1 MLRFHP
7 IIQTVYNDVQEWLS
21 SLDLL
26 PDYRKNNARDRVNR
40 LLRTA
45 SLESA
50 ALQHY
55 VYFPGHCAK
64 VIFGLQN
71 SIDHTTIAGALEYND
86 SVTVIDVGCGA
97 GAATNAFIDYLLK
110 LKDAGHLDLPLK
122 VHFIGID
129 PNEFAIAI
137 YYQTM
142 ERLKNA
148 VHDYD
153 IHVTHEH
160 IADGDLQAVNKLGLS
175 LANQKAIMDVPY
187 LGHVFLFQA
196 NVVSPFN
203 TRFQE
208 NQQKRE
214 NLLALG
220 VPNSALAKSQESFGQ
235 EEAIAYK
242 HILENCSVDNL
253 HVITVG
259 TRGLEERVHEL
270 TTAIDSEFE
279 GNSHLVTRGTSGEFS
294 EFYEIPERCYWRERK
309 ATQDWEI
316 KFSVAASSIASVSL
330 SDDDWNQV
338 QSMKNLQTAWAR
350 ARHHLLSLTLV
361 DEVEIR
367 LFEVQL
373 GANLTRIQQKL
384 VAYARS
390 VVNSDD
396 RLQFKF
402 PKSQGQVRP
411 MGLSRIEEEILSTA
425 LIQKLGQRIA
435 GITSNSYAYNFSKTY
450 GDNPTEYL
458 YENWY
463 DAYGRYISDAR
474 YAAQNSE
481 GCSILQVDIRS
492 FYTRIVRDSLIELST
507 EQLTKSK
514 RVEWLVRAL
523 FDKDIDDHE
532 LGKGII
538 QGSIASG
545 FFANLYLVDVDARFG
560 LGNEWD
566 VNYFRYVDDIILIIP
581 DPVVIDDV
589 IIELDARLDELG
601 LELNSKKTERFDTVE
616 EFLASTEKDETLDG
630 IQTEFEDWINCL
642 WIMTSQHLNIFR
654 KAYTESQAEW
664 WYRIE
669 TYQKC
674 LESINIYID
683 VGLLS
688 RRIYKYLFNEN
699 LCSRDLNWKEPFDL
713 PELPTQQD
721 EESIAN
727 WKHEFE
733 EENKAWAAKHEVLHN
748 NLFELLTTSQRQ
760 LSEAQAN
767 DEAQLEKVLT
777 RTVRFCCN
785 KLIQMDLDDSSVSD
799 VILALL
805 TDCPWLIRNPHKLME
820 HLAKRGKTDAIKS
833 LLERYSDETDTMN
846 EYLKSAALRVVRFLP
861 SVTSEIWDIV
871 ADSAVSESDVTSLM
885 ATETWIRLESQHEH
899 LISEE
904 HVSNISLAI
913 NRNPMPIS
921 RLLKNYILILK
932 RHEQK
937 VEIVIEPDNTLV
949 QSSVDIEQVDLL
961 FEYYEPAI
969 LTREYYSG
977 YREDDGYYNPSS
989 P

>member
-7 IIQTVYNDVQEWLS
+7 IIQVVYNDVQEWLS
-21 SLDLL
+21 SLDQL
-26 PDYRKNNARDRVNR
+26 PDYRKNNARDKVNR

-55 VYFPGHCAK
+55 VYFPSHCAK
-64 VIFGLQN
+64 VVFGLQH
-71 SIDHTTIAGALEYND
+71 SIGHATIAAALEYND
-86 SVTVIDVGCGA
+86 NITVIDVGCGA
-97 GAATNAFIDYLLK
+97 GAATNAFVDCLLK
-110 LKDAGHLDLPLK
+110 LKDAGDLNRPLK

-137 YYQTM
+137 YYQTL

-148 VHDYD
+148 AHDYN

-160 IADGDLQAVNKLGLS
+160 IADGDLQAVNKLVLS
-175 LANQKAIMDVPY
+175 LANQKAKTDVPF

-220 VPNSALAKSQESFGQ
+220 VPNSALAQTQETFGR

-259 TRGLEERVHEL
+259 TRGFEERVHEL
-270 TTAIDSEFE
+270 TTAIDSAFE
-279 GNSHLVTRGTSGEFS
+279 GNDHLVTRGTSGEFS
-294 EFYEIPERCYWRERK
+294 ADYEIPERCYWRERK
-309 ATQDWEI
+309 ATQEWKI
-316 KFSVAASSIASVSL
+316 KFSAAASSIASVSL
-330 SDDDWNQV
+330 SDNDWNQV
-338 QSMKNLQTAWAR
+338 QSIENLQTAWAR
-350 ARHHLLSLTLV
+350 ARHHLLSLALV
-361 DEVEIR
+361 DEVEVR
-367 LFEVQL
+367 LFESQL
-373 GANLTRIQQKL
+373 GANLSRIQQQL
-384 VAYARS
+384 IAYARR

-396 RLQFKF
+396 RLQFNF
-402 PKSQGQVRP
+402 PKAQGKVRP

-435 GITSNSYAYNFSKTY
+435 GITSNSYAYKFSRTY

-474 YAAQNSE
+474 YAAQNSK

-507 EQLTKSK
+507 EQLTQSK

-523 FDKDIDDHE
+523 FDKDINDHE
-532 LGKGII
+532 FGKGII

-545 FFANLYLVDVDARFG
+545 FFANLYLFDVDARFG
-560 LGNEWD
+560 LGNEWN
-566 VNYFRYVDDIILIIP
+566 VKYFRYVDDIILIIP
-581 DPVVIDDV
+581 NPDVVDEV
-589 IIELDARLDELG
+589 IKELEAKLDELG
-601 LELNSKKTERFDTVE
+601 LELNSKKTERFNTID
-616 EFLASTEKDETLDG
+616 EFLASTEKDKSLDG
-630 IQTEFEDWINCL
+630 IQTEFQNWINCL
-642 WIMTSQHLNIFR
+642 WIMTSQHRTVFR
-654 KAYTESQAEW
+654 KAYSESQAEW

-669 TYQKC
+669 TYRKC
-674 LESINIYID
+674 LESISVYID

-699 LCSRDLNWKEPFDL
+699 LCSRDLNWEEPFEL

-721 EESIAN
+721 DESIAN
-727 WKHEFE
+727 WKRELE
-733 EENKAWAAKHEVLHN
+733 RKNMAWAAKHEELHN
-748 NLFELLTTSQRQ
+748 NLFELLTTSQTK
-760 LSEAQAN
+760 LSEAQDNA
-767 DEAQLEKVLT
+767 EAHLEKALT
-777 RTVRFCCN
+777 RSVRFCCN
-785 KLIQMDLDDSSVSD
+785 KLIQIGLEDSTVSD

-820 HLAKRGKTDAIKS
+820 HLAKRGETDAIKS
-833 LLERYSDETDTMN
+833 LLERYSDETDAMN
-846 EYLKSAALRVVRFLP
+846 EYLKSVALRVVRFLP
-861 SVTSEIWDIV
+861 SLPVRFGT
-871 ADSAVSESDVTSLM
+871 
-885 ATETWIRLESQHEH
+885 
-899 LISEE
+899 
-904 HVSNISLAI
+904 
-913 NRNPMPIS
+913 
-921 RLLKNYILILK
+921 
-932 RHEQK
+932 
-937 VEIVIEPDNTLV
+937 
-949 QSSVDIEQVDLL
+949 
-961 FEYYEPAI
+961 
-969 LTREYYSG
+969 
-977 YREDDGYYNPSS
+977 
-989 P
+989 